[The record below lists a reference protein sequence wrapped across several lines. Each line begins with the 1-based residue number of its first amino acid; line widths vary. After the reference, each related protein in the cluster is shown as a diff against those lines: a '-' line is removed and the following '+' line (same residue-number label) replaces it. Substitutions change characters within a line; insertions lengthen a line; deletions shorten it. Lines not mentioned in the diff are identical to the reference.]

1 MKKTVFRILSI
12 VIMIIICFIVSFMIG
27 LKIISNISES
37 NTEEI
42 EVIQKNEDTQNNNT
56 QTSKTSSLEGIIIN
70 SDIEATKRNA
80 FTGIITEVDIA
91 KKQITVEN
99 PSHLVH
105 HELYHADYEWR
116 KNHKVI
122 IDEKTYVKAGYL
134 LCLDNVPMKEDNGNK
149 IEIRDLKVGDT
160 IHVSTINVEYTSK
173 IIFEPLTPNNIVLI
187 ERKNNN

>member
-12 VIMIIICFIVSFMIG
+12 VIMIIVCFIVSFMIG

-122 IDEKTYVKAGYL
+122 TDEKTYVKAGYL

-160 IHVSTINVEYTSK
+160 IHVSTVNV
-173 IIFEPLTPNNIVLI
+173 
-187 ERKNNN
+187 

>member
-12 VIMIIICFIVSFMIG
+12 VIMIIVCFIVSFMIG

-122 IDEKTYVKAGYL
+122 TDEKTYVKAGYL

-160 IHVSTINVEYTSK
+160 IHVSTVNVEYTSK
-173 IIFEPLTPNNIVLI
+173 IIFEPLTSNNIVLI